1 MMMSISFNAIE
12 VFEIAERIERNSVKF
27 YRRAAE
33 ALSGQELSEI
43 LLSLAEFE
51 KGHEKTFADM
61 RKQISNKELDL
72 ITFDP
77 EDEMTLYLQKI
88 ADSHIFDPKKDPGE
102 QLKDKETAEDILK
115 FAIEAEKNSII
126 FYLGLKNFVP
136 AKAGKDK
143 VDEII
148 QEEMEHIA
156 ELNTRLEAWKYLQ
169 RISI

>member
-1 MMMSISFNAIE
+1 MMSISFNAIE

-33 ALSGQELSEI
+33 AISDRDLSEI

-51 KGHEKTFADM
+51 KEHEETFANM
-61 RKQISNKELDL
+61 RKQISNKEWDL

-77 EDEMTLYLQKI
+77 ENEMTLYLRTI
-88 ADSHIFDPKKDPGE
+88 ADSHIFDLKKDPGK
-102 QLKDKETAEDILK
+102 QLKNKETAQDILDY
-115 FAIEAEKNSII
+115 AIEAEKNSII
-126 FYLGLKNFVP
+126 FYLGLKSFVP
-136 AKAGKDK
+136 TKAGKDK

-148 QEEMEHIA
+148 KEEMEHIA
-156 ELNTRLEAWKYLQ
+156 ELNQRLEAWKYLK

>member
-1 MMMSISFNAIE
+1 MSISFNAIE

-33 ALSGQELSEI
+33 ILSNQDLSEI

-51 KGHEKTFADM
+51 KEHEETFANM
-61 RKQISNKELDL
+61 RKQISNKEWDL

-77 EDEMTLYLQKI
+77 ENEMTLYLRTI
-88 ADSHIFDPKKDPGE
+88 ADSHIFDLKKDPGE
-102 QLKDKETAEDILK
+102 QLKDKETAEDILRY
-115 FAIEAEKNSII
+115 AIEAEKNSII

-148 QEEMEHIA
+148 KEEMDIA
-156 ELNTRLEAWKYLQ
+156 
-169 RISI
+169 

>member
-1 MMMSISFNAIE
+1 MSISFNAIE

-33 ALSGQELSEI
+33 VLSDPDLCQILS
-43 LLSLAEFE
+43 SLAEFE
-51 KGHEKTFADM
+51 KEHEETFANM
-61 RKQISNKELDL
+61 RKQISNKEWDL

-77 EDEMTLYLQKI
+77 EDEMTLYLQTI

-102 QLKDKETAEDILK
+102 QLKDKETTEEI
-115 FAIEAEKNSII
+115 FEYAIEAEKNSII
-126 FYLGLKNFVP
+126 FYLGLKSFVP
-136 AKAGKDK
+136 TKAGKDK

-148 QEEMEHIA
+148 KEEMNHIA
-156 ELNTRLEAWKYLQ
+156 ELNQRLEAWKYLK